1 MKVVLL
7 GSGNVATHLAQAFAA
22 AGIQVAQV
30 WSHTLENA
38 NALAEKVGAA
48 VLADL
53 DLIDRH
59 ADLYVISVKDDA
71 IASVAG
77 QLKRLDG
84 LVVHT
89 SGATDLAIL
98 QDTVHSGVLYPLQTF
113 SKTQTLDFTKVPLCL
128 ESAVPADYAKLE
140 IIARQLSNAI
150 FTISSAERKVLHLA
164 AVFVCNFP
172 NYLYQVGQELVAEH
186 DLSFDLL
193 RPLILET
200 ALKVQHANPAAVQT
214 GPAVRGD
221 EKTMQRHM
229 GLLNNHPVWQDIYES
244 MSKNIKNTQI

>member
-7 GSGNVATHLAQAFAA
+7 GSGNVATHLAQAFTA
-22 AGIQVAQV
+22 AGMQVIQV
-30 WSHTLENA
+30 WSNTLA
-38 NALAEKVGAA
+38 NAKILAEKVGAEA
-48 VLADL
+48 LVDV
-53 DLIDRH
+53 DRIDRS

-71 IASVAG
+71 IATVAER
-77 QLKRLDG
+77 LKGLEG

-89 SGATDLAIL
+89 SGATALDVLNGMSHPGI
-98 QDTVHSGVLYPLQTF
+98 LYPLQTF
-113 SKTQTLDFTKVPLCL
+113 SKAQALDFSKVPLCL
-128 ESAVPADYAKLE
+128 ESAVEEDYVKLE
-140 IIARQLSNAI
+140 MVSRQLSTAI
-150 FTISSAERKVLHLA
+150 YRINSAERKVLHLA

-172 NYLYQVGQELVAEH
+172 NYLYQIGHELVADHE
-186 DLSFDLL
+186 LSFDLL

-200 ALKVQHANPAAVQT
+200 ALKVQHASPVSVQT

>member
-1 MKVVLL
+1 MRVVLL
-7 GSGNVATHLAQAFAA
+7 GSGNVATHLAQAFIAA
-22 AGIQVAQV
+22 DMQVVQV
-30 WSHTLENA
+30 WSYTLENA

-48 VLADL
+48 ALADL
-53 DLIDRH
+53 DLIDRD

-77 QLKRLDG
+77 QLKGLDG

-98 QDTVHSGVLYPLQTF
+98 QDIVHSGVLYPLQTF
-113 SKTQTLDFTKVPLCL
+113 SKTQALDFSKVPLCL
-128 ESAVPADYAKLE
+128 ESADDGDYLKLDNIAK
-140 IIARQLSNAI
+140 QLSTAV
-150 FTISSAERKVLHLA
+150 FKISSAERKVLHVA

-221 EKTMQRHM
+221 EKTMQAHLN
-229 GLLNNHPVWQDIYES
+229 LLTNHPVWQDIYTS
-244 MSKNIKNTQI
+244 MSKNIKNTHI